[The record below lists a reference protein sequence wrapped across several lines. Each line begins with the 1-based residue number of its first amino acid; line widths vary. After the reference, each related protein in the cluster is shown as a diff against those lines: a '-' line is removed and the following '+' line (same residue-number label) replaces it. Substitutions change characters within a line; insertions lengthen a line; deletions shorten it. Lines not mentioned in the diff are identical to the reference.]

1 MYNGLIRQGYARI
14 SHAGL
19 SDTEVQVAKFLI
31 PDDPLK
37 VTQTME
43 GLQQMKMKF
52 LKYLG
57 FQSGKISNTV
67 LDIHW

>member
-31 PDDPLK
+31 PDDPK
-37 VTQTME
+37 SYSDNGRTTTDENEVP
-43 GLQQMKMKF
+43 
-52 LKYLG
+52 
-57 FQSGKISNTV
+57 KISRFSKR
-67 LDIHW
+67 